1 MPTVLISPAVPVCRA
16 APGARSREG
25 KAGQARQVAGNASW
39 GLGTVD
45 RRSTTDQVLY
55 EIRTAILTGRIKP
68 SEQLPEAALA
78 RAFGTGRSA
87 IREALRQLVQ
97 EGLVV
102 SEPNRGARVR
112 PIGPE
117 DVIDLY
123 MARAVIEVAAAQQA
137 IARPDRLE
145 LHHLRGAQERIQRAT
160 PRDPATPP
168 SAELIAAN
176 LDFHRA
182 MVALADSP
190 RLSRAHEPLAA
201 ESQMQLAWRPPYPG
215 PDYAADHQI
224 LLTAIKTRDPNIAQ
238 LVGDHL
244 KLTS

>member
-1 MPTVLISPAVPVCRA
+1 MAV
-16 APGARSREG
+16 
-25 KAGQARQVAGNASW
+25 KASW

-45 RRSTTDQVLY
+45 RRSMTDQVLY

-68 SEQLPEAALA
+68 AEQLPEAVLA

-102 SEPNRGARVR
+102 AEPNRGAHVR
-112 PIGPE
+112 QLEPA

-123 MARAVIEVAAAQQA
+123 IARTLIEVEAAQRA
-137 IARPDRLE
+137 IARPGRLE
-145 LHHLRGAQERIQRAT
+145 LHHLRGAHQRIQRAT
-160 PRDPATPP
+160 PRDPTTLA

-182 MVALADSP
+182 MVALAGSP
-190 RLSRAHEPLAA
+190 RLTRAHEPLAA
-201 ESQMQLAWRPPYPG
+201 ESQMLLAWHPPYPG